1 MIVILGPTATGKT
14 AIATRLAAMVNG
26 EIISADSR
34 QVFRGMDIGTGK
46 DLSEYVVDGVPIPHH
61 LIDIVDPGTEYS
73 LYDFQ
78 RDCYKAYDQIVAR
91 GNTPILCGGT
101 GLYLES
107 VIRAYPLVEVP
118 YNNELR
124 SQLDG
129 FSLEQL
135 SEMLA
140 EFKKLHNHT
149 DTENRE
155 RVYRALE
162 IETYYRDHPQ
172 IVLNSTKVIE
182 PITVFGVYFDREVIR
197 SRITQRLE
205 ERLAN
210 GMIEEIQRLVDGGVS
225 HERLQKY
232 GLEYKFVSLYL
243 QHKINS
249 QKLFEELNIAI
260 HQFAKRQSTWFRRM
274 EKNGIPVIWIDGNL
288 PMEDKIQYIVKM
300 SKINSADN

>member
-14 AIATRLAAMVNG
+14 AIATRLAAAVNG

-46 DLSEYVVDGVPIPHH
+46 DLSEYMVDGNPIPYH

-73 LYDFQ
+73 LYNFQ
-78 RDCYKAYDQIVAR
+78 RDCYKAYDEIVAR

-118 YNNELR
+118 VNEELR
-124 SQLDG
+124 QQLEQL
-129 FSLEQL
+129 SLDQL

-140 EFKKLHNHT
+140 KFKKLHNHT

-155 RVYRALE
+155 RVFRALE
-162 IETYYRDHPQ
+162 IETFYRDYPQ
-172 IVLNSTKVIE
+172 KVENSRKVIQ
-182 PITVFGVYFDREVIR
+182 PMTVFGVRFDREVIR
-197 SRITQRLE
+197 QRITKRLE
-205 ERLAN
+205 ERLEN
-210 GMIEEIQRLVDGGVS
+210 GLIEEVKRLIDGGIT

-232 GLEYKFVSLYL
+232 GLEYKYVSLYL
-243 QHKINS
+243 QNKLND

-260 HQFAKRQSTWFRRM
+260 HQFAKRQTTWFRRM
-274 EKNGIPVIWIDGNL
+274 GKNDIPIIWIDGSLSMDENIQ
-288 PMEDKIQYIVKM
+288 KIVNCIKF
-300 SKINSADN
+300 

>member
-14 AIATRLAAMVNG
+14 AIATRLAAAING

-46 DLSEYVVDGVPIPHH
+46 DLSEYVVDGAPIPYH

-73 LYDFQ
+73 LYNFQ
-78 RDCYKAYDQIVAR
+78 RDCYRAYDEIVAR

-118 YNNELR
+118 VNEELR
-124 SQLDG
+124 QQLEQL
-129 FSLEQL
+129 SLDQL

-140 EFKKLHNHT
+140 KFKKLHNHT

-155 RVYRALE
+155 RVFRALE
-162 IETYYRDHPQ
+162 IETFYRDYPQ
-172 IVLNSTKVIE
+172 IVESSRKVIE
-182 PITVFGVYFDREVIR
+182 PMTVFGVYFDREVIR
-197 SRITQRLE
+197 QRITQRLK
-205 ERLAN
+205 ERLEN
-210 GMIEEIQRLVDGGVS
+210 GMIEEVQFIADRGVG

-232 GLEYKFVSLYL
+232 GLEYKYVSLYL
-243 QHKINS
+243 QNKLSYNA
-249 QKLFEELNIAI
+249 LFEELNIAI
-260 HQFAKRQSTWFRRM
+260 HQFAKRQTTWFRRM
-274 EKNGIPVIWIDGNL
+274 EKNDIPIIWIDGSL
-288 PMEDKIQYIVKM
+288 SMDEKIQEIVNLL
-300 SKINSADN
+300 KI

>member
-14 AIATRLAAMVNG
+14 AIATRLAAKVNG

-46 DLSEYVVDGVPIPHH
+46 DLSEYVVDGAPIPHH
-61 LIDIVDPGTEYS
+61 LIDIVEPGTEYS
-73 LYDFQ
+73 LYNFQ
-78 RDCYKAYDQIVAR
+78 HDCYKAYDQIVAR

-118 YNNELR
+118 VNEELR
-124 SQLDG
+124 NQLEQL
-129 FSLEQL
+129 SLEQL

-140 EFKKLHNHT
+140 KFKKLHNHT

-162 IETYYRDHPQ
+162 IETFYRDYPQ
-172 IVLNSTKVIE
+172 KVENSRKIIE
-182 PITVFGVYFDREVIR
+182 PMTVFGVRFDREVIR
-197 SRITQRLE
+197 QRITQRLE
-205 ERLAN
+205 ERLDN
-210 GMIEEIQRLVDGGVS
+210 GLIEEVQRLIDGGVS

-274 EKNGIPVIWIDGNL
+274 EKNGIPIFWIDGNL